1 VRTFNITALAD
12 MSYLQTVNPSTE
24 KVISRFDEISPKEI
38 LLKLRSLKKNQLQWK
53 DTTLSTRLEYLKK
66 LCRDLEENSY
76 HYAALISL
84 ETGLPL
90 KESLREM
97 DAVLELCRWYQDK
110 ALATLNPREF
120 YKPQGIFMVI
130 VPRMHT
136 IYLPFRVIIPTLL
149 SGNTV
154 ALKHSSRVPQMSQ
167 TIEGIFQKSFP
178 KGLVESFLVSRTYV
192 ERIIRYPNIKK
203 VYFFG
208 RTSHRKK
215 IINLSRRHHK
225 QVVAPR
231 MIRNSHVI
239 LDDSHLLPAVETL
252 ISSRMKMSGQSCMST
267 THVFVHSDILKPFL
281 QTIETELSSLEV
293 GDPLEET
300 TQLGPVMTRQEYELL
315 EQMSHKIQKDQSRQE
330 VIFGGKVIKR
340 KGWFFH
346 PTVIVAKTEIQPEI
360 SGPVIIVHPFSSS
373 DELKAMYGDLTY
385 TTVTQWQNSTYSPLE
400 PLLSAQRT
408 LYNQPLPHF
417 PYFPEFTEDEL
428 V

>member
-1 VRTFNITALAD
+1 MKFLITALAD

-24 KVISRFDEISPKEI
+24 EVISRFDEISPKDI
-38 LLKLRSLKKNQLQWK
+38 LFKLRSLKNNQLQWK

-66 LCRDLEENSY
+66 LCQDLEENSY

-84 ETGLPL
+84 ETGLPI

-97 DAVLELCRWYQDK
+97 EAVLELCRWYQDK
-110 ALATLNPREF
+110 ALATRNPREF

-192 ERIIRYPNIKK
+192 ERIIRYPNVKK

-239 LDDSHLLPAVETL
+239 IDDSHLALAVDTL

-267 THVFVHSDILKPFL
+267 THVFVHTDVLRPFL
-281 QTIETELSSLEV
+281 QTMETELAALDV
-293 GDPLEET
+293 GDPLEEST
-300 TQLGPVMTRQEYELL
+300 HLGPVMTKQEYEYL
-315 EQMSHKIQKDQSRQE
+315 EELSHTIRQNQTTE
-330 VIFGGKVIKR
+330 ELILGGKSMKR

-346 PTVIVAKTEIQPEI
+346 PTVIVAKSGIQPEI
-360 SGPVIIVHPFSSS
+360 SGPVIIVHPFSTPH
-373 DELKAMYGDLTY
+373 ELKEMYGDLTY
-385 TTVTQWQNSTYSPLE
+385 TTVTQWQDIENRSPE
-400 PLLSAQRT
+400 AFLSAHRT

-417 PYFPEFTEDEL
+417 PYFPESTEDEL

>member
-1 VRTFNITALAD
+1 

-24 KVISRFDEISPKEI
+24 EVISRFEEISPKDI
-38 LLKLRSLKKNQLQWK
+38 LFKLRSLKKNQLQWK
-53 DTTLSTRLEYLKK
+53 DTTLSTRLEYLRK
-66 LCRDLEENSY
+66 LCEDLEENSY

-84 ETGLPL
+84 ETGLPI

-110 ALATLNPREF
+110 ALATRNPREF
-120 YKPQGIFMVI
+120 YRPLGIFLVI

-136 IYLPFRVIIPTLL
+136 IYLPFRVIIPALL

-192 ERIIRYPNIKK
+192 ERIIRYPNVKK

-215 IINLSRRHHK
+215 IINLSKRHHK
-225 QVVAPR
+225 QVIAPR

-239 LDDSHLLPAVETL
+239 IDDSHLLQAVETL
-252 ISSRMKMSGQSCMST
+252 IISRMKMSGQSCMST
-267 THVFVHSDILKPFL
+267 THVFIHSNVLQKFL
-281 QTIETELSSLEV
+281 QVMENELRTLEV
-293 GDPLEET
+293 GDPLDES
-300 TQLGPVMTRQEYELL
+300 TQLGPVMTKQEYDYLEELTTRL
-315 EQMSHKIQKDQSRQE
+315 PSKNPDEEI
-330 VIFGGKVIKR
+330 IIGGKSMKR
-340 KGWFFH
+340 RGWFFH
-346 PTVIVAKTEIQPEI
+346 PTVIIAKTGIQPEI
-360 SGPVIIVHPFSSS
+360 SGPVLIVHPFSTSE
-373 DELKAMYGDLTY
+373 ELKEMYGDLTY
-385 TTVTQWQNSTYSPLE
+385 TTVTQWQDTTSKSPE
-400 PLLSAQRT
+400 SLLSAQRT

-417 PYFPEFTEDEL
+417 PYYPDSTEDVL